1 MRTITIL
8 LISLFSLKTSA
19 QVELNFNLSGTCSY
33 YGEAMNNSVYGF
45 SSSQEADNI
54 IERIL
59 SNVGLKKNFQI
70 NAANVPNAA
79 AVINGSTRY
88 ILYSQSFIGQVNS
101 MTNSRWASISIL
113 AHEIGHHLNGHT
125 LESTGSRPS
134 IELEA
139 DEFSGFVLAKM
150 GATLGEAQLAMN
162 TIASENSASST
173 HPVKSARLEA
183 IAVGWYKAREGA
195 NGNGN
200 STQSSNPPTIPVN
213 PGNTVTYVSKCL
225 LNGDS
230 NAYYV
235 TNTNLILRYNA
246 NNGQMAVVGQKQ
258 PSTDS
263 RFAWIFA
270 SSNVLY
276 GVDRQGA
283 IWWQNAYGQF
293 AKIGIV
299 TFP

>member
-1 MRTITIL
+1 
-8 LISLFSLKTSA
+8 
-19 QVELNFNLSGTCSY
+19 
-33 YGEAMNNSVYGF
+33 
-45 SSSQEADNI
+45 
-54 IERIL
+54 
-59 SNVGLKKNFQI
+59 
-70 NAANVPNAA
+70 
-79 AVINGSTRY
+79 
-88 ILYSQSFIGQVNS
+88 
-101 MTNSRWASISIL
+101 
-113 AHEIGHHLNGHT
+113 
-125 LESTGSRPS
+125 
-134 IELEA
+134 
-139 DEFSGFVLAKM
+139 
-150 GATLGEAQLAMN
+150 MN